1 VLCCCDGGNRLTR
14 INTRS
19 GGQQRVHLPAGTA
32 GGFLWY
38 CHDIMIDHSRF
49 GHEERVAP
57 TPDGEGI
64 DLEGGN
70 RQVTFRQNVVDYN
83 YGPGML
89 VMDHGKGSNNSNI
102 AIEDSTFVGNG
113 QRPQCCSTPKPTYC
127 GAQHCERI
135 QLAWNNPYYVAS
147 GVERVGFFSAQNTSA
162 FGDGHGGGGQTTPP
176 VVTALRLAPLESVV
190 GRPTAWNFSSGSNNG
205 LQGWGAVGIT
215 QVAVAD
221 GALSGAVAANTTGWV
236 QSPPTWSNAFD
247 APRVLL
253 RLRLRLGTNANGAEA
268 TRGCLAW
275 VVEYDQEWDTD
286 ECSTSS
292 SVSGKKGRGKVLPIA
307 GVGPSPQQQQIE
319 VDLRDSEEWGGVVTA
334 IRVVF
339 VVAPDAAAG
348 TQVQQR
354 AAAVRFWLESLALT
368 P

>member
-1 VLCCCDGGNRLTR
+1 MLCCCDGGNRLTR

-135 QLAWNNPYYVAS
+135 QLAWNIPTMSRAVWNAS
-147 GVERVGFFSAQNTSA
+147 VSSPRRT
-162 FGDGHGGGGQTTPP
+162 
-176 VVTALRLAPLESVV
+176 RAPLVM
-190 GRPTAWNFSSGSNNG
+190 GTA
-205 LQGWGAVGIT
+205 
-215 QVAVAD
+215 
-221 GALSGAVAANTTGWV
+221 AA
-236 QSPPTWSNAFD
+236 A
-247 APRVLL
+247 R
-253 RLRLRLGTNANGAEA
+253 RLRR
-268 TRGCLAW
+268 
-275 VVEYDQEWDTD
+275 
-286 ECSTSS
+286 S
-292 SVSGKKGRGKVLPIA
+292 
-307 GVGPSPQQQQIE
+307 
-319 VDLRDSEEWGGVVTA
+319 
-334 IRVVF
+334 
-339 VVAPDAAAG
+339 
-348 TQVQQR
+348 
-354 AAAVRFWLESLALT
+354 
-368 P
+368 